1 MTRFKAIPQVSSRL
15 QSHMLRVARNCSM
28 ALALP
33 LLTGMV
39 VTSTSALAQTN
50 NAAAPAIRPEVV
62 KLLQASQDA
71 LREGQLDKALTVA
84 QQAMAMPN
92 MSKDER
98 PYVLRTLAAAAMQA
112 KNFFLAISTL
122 ETLVLEMP

>member
-1 MTRFKAIPQVSSRL
+1 MTRFKALPQVSSRL
-15 QSHMLRVARNCSM
+15 QSQLLRTARNCSM

-33 LLTGMV
+33 LLTWMAT
-39 VTSTSALAQTN
+39 TSTTALAQTN

-92 MSKDER
+92 ISKDEQCAGRWWR
-98 PYVLRTLAAAAMQA
+98 PNLDPPRRLLAFCESQW
-112 KNFFLAISTL
+112 S
-122 ETLVLEMP
+122 